1 MDLEQ
6 LAISPNIAEYP
17 VHQQVITHNIQ
28 LKFLDR
34 ILNSAAI
41 VALPHSSMRLSDFD
55 KAPENELTTLP
66 EPDNSSSVQQADSAE
81 TNGEVLVIPDGV
93 PVESEAP
100 KQGFLAVL
108 KNRNFVTLWS
118 GQIFSQLAD
127 KVYLVLMIAI
137 IESQFQSANQSIS
150 GWVSAIMIASTIPA
164 VLFGSV
170 AGVFVDRWHKKE
182 VLVITNLLR
191 GVLVLIVP
199 LLLWLSKGQVVANL
213 PLGFEILLAITF
225 ATSTLTQFF
234 APAETATIS
243 MIVDKPDLLSAN
255 ALYTTTMM
263 GSLIVGFAVGEPI
276 LALADSWGASVGFGV
291 NIGKE
296 LLVGS
301 SYVLAGIL
309 LVVMRTGETKQILTG
324 DEPHI
329 FADLRDGIQYFN
341 THKKIKGAL
350 IQLVVFFS
358 VFASMT
364 VLAVRM
370 AELLP
375 EIRASQFGFLLSA
388 AGLGM
393 GLGAVLLG
401 YIGQKFS
408 HVQLSLYGSIGVS
421 AALVGLS
428 FSGSL
433 WLSLLCLVAMGAF
446 GAGVVIPM
454 QTIIQSETPE
464 EMRGKVFGLQNNA
477 TNIALSLPLALTGLA
492 ETAIGLPSVLLGLAA
507 ISAIGGIFTQ
517 KYNSG
522 D

>member
-1 MDLEQ
+1 
-6 LAISPNIAEYP
+6 
-17 VHQQVITHNIQ
+17 
-28 LKFLDR
+28 
-34 ILNSAAI
+34 
-41 VALPHSSMRLSDFD
+41 MRLSDFD
-55 KAPENELTTLP
+55 KAPENKLTDAHSIEESSP
-66 EPDNSSSVQQADSAE
+66 VEQPDLFKDLQNTVPSSSQTDE
-81 TNGEVLVIPDGV
+81 GTIEDR
-93 PVESEAP
+93 AP
-100 KQGFLAVL
+100 GFIAVL

-191 GVLVLIVP
+191 GFLVLIVP

-213 PLGFEILLAITF
+213 PLGFEILLAISF
-225 ATSTLTQFF
+225 AVSTLTQFF

-243 MIVDKPDLLSAN
+243 MIVDKPNLLSAN
-255 ALYTTTMM
+255 SLYTTTMM

-276 LALADSWGASVGFGV
+276 LALADSLGASVGFGV

-309 LVVMRTGETKQILTG
+309 LIVMRTGETKQIVTG
-324 DEPHI
+324 EEPHI

-350 IQLVVFFS
+350 IQLVIFFS

-364 VLAVRM
+364 VIAVRM

-375 EIRASQFGFLLSA
+375 EIKASQFGFLLAA

-408 HVQLSLYGSIGVS
+408 HVRLSLFGSIGVS

-428 FSGSL
+428 FSQSL

-446 GAGVVIPM
+446 GAAVVIPM

-477 TNIALSLPLALTGLA
+477 INIALSLPLALTGLA
-492 ETAIGLPSVLLGLAA
+492 ETTLGVPAVLFSLAA
-507 ISAIGGIFTQ
+507 IAALGGIFTQ
-517 KYNSG
+517 NYNSAE
-522 D
+522 

>member
-1 MDLEQ
+1 
-6 LAISPNIAEYP
+6 
-17 VHQQVITHNIQ
+17 
-28 LKFLDR
+28 
-34 ILNSAAI
+34 
-41 VALPHSSMRLSDFD
+41 MRLFDFD
-55 KAPENELTTLP
+55 NAPNNELTAPSET
-66 EPDNSSSVQQADSAE
+66 DQSSSVEQNDLVAD
-81 TNGEVLVIPDGV
+81 EVTAVV
-93 PVESEAP
+93 AASEVSN
-100 KQGFLAVL
+100 QGFLSVL

-199 LLLWLSKGQVVANL
+199 LLLWLTKGQVLVNL
-213 PLGFEILLAITF
+213 PLGFEILLVITF
-225 ATSTLTQFF
+225 AASTMTQFF

-255 ALYTTTMM
+255 SLYTTTAM

-276 LALADSWGASVGFGV
+276 LALADSLGASIGFGV

-301 SYVLAGIL
+301 SYILAGIL
-309 LVVMRTGETKQILTG
+309 LITMRTGETKQISIG
-324 DEPHI
+324 EEPHI
-329 FADLRDGIQYFN
+329 FADLRDGVSYFN

-350 IQLVVFFS
+350 IQLVIFFS

-364 VLAVRM
+364 VVAVRM

-375 EIRASQFGFLLSA
+375 EIKASQFGFLLAA
-388 AGLGM
+388 AGVGM

-408 HVQLSLYGSIGVS
+408 HNQLSLCGSIGV
-421 AALVGLS
+421 AVTLVGLS
-428 FSGSL
+428 FSQSL

-446 GAGVVIPM
+446 GANVVIPM
-454 QTIIQSETPE
+454 QTTIQSETPE

-477 TNIALSLPLALTGLA
+477 INIALSLPLALTGLA
-492 ETAIGLPSVLLGLAA
+492 ETAVGVPTVLLCLAA
-507 ISAIGGIFTQ
+507 ISIVGGIFTQ
-517 KYNSG
+517 KYNSA

>member
-1 MDLEQ
+1 
-6 LAISPNIAEYP
+6 
-17 VHQQVITHNIQ
+17 
-28 LKFLDR
+28 
-34 ILNSAAI
+34 
-41 VALPHSSMRLSDFD
+41 MRLSDFD
-55 KAPENELTTLP
+55 KAPEHELTAPAEL
-66 EPDNSSSVQQADSAE
+66 DLSSSVHAADESAV
-81 TNGEVLVIPDGV
+81 NGEAKVPLEIQTEGEIPK
-93 PVESEAP
+93 S
-100 KQGFLAVL
+100 GFLAVL
-108 KNRNFVTLWS
+108 KNRNFLTLWS

-127 KVYLVLMIAI
+127 KVLLVLMIAI

-150 GWVSAIMIASTIPA
+150 GWVSAIMIANTIPA

-191 GVLVLIVP
+191 GVFLLILP
-199 LLLWLSKGQVVANL
+199 LLLWLTRGQVVANL
-213 PLGFEILLAITF
+213 PLGFEILLIVTF
-225 ATSTLTQFF
+225 VTSTLGQFF

-255 ALYTTTMM
+255 SLYTTTMM

-276 LALADSWGASVGFGV
+276 LALADSWGASIGFGV

-296 LLVGS
+296 LLVGG

-309 LVVMRTGETKQILTG
+309 LILMRTGETKQIPTG
-324 DEPHI
+324 NEPHI

-341 THKKIKGAL
+341 THKRIKGAL
-350 IQLVVFFS
+350 IQIIIFSS
-358 VFASMT
+358 VFAAMT
-364 VLAVRM
+364 VVAVRM

-401 YIGQKFS
+401 YISQKLS
-408 HVQLSLYGSIGVS
+408 HNQIGLYSSIGVS

-428 FSGSL
+428 CSQSL
-433 WLSLLCLVAMGAF
+433 WLSLICLVAMGLF
-446 GAGVVIPM
+446 GAGVTIPM
-454 QTIIQSETPE
+454 NTLIQSETPE

-492 ETAIGLPSVLLGLAA
+492 ETAVGVPAVLLGLAA

-517 KYNSG
+517 KYNSI

>member
-1 MDLEQ
+1 
-6 LAISPNIAEYP
+6 
-17 VHQQVITHNIQ
+17 
-28 LKFLDR
+28 
-34 ILNSAAI
+34 
-41 VALPHSSMRLSDFD
+41 MRLFDFD
-55 KAPENELTTLP
+55 KTPENELTDPT
-66 EPDNSSSVQQADSAE
+66 E
-81 TNGEVLVIPDGV
+81 TSESGLGEQTELATNEGAAVI
-93 PVESEAP
+93 SEVVDR
-100 KQGFLAVL
+100 KFLSIL

-191 GVLVLIVP
+191 GMLVMLVP
-199 LLLWLSKGQVVANL
+199 LLLWLTKGQVFANL
-213 PLGFEILLAITF
+213 PLGFEILLIITF
-225 ATSTLTQFF
+225 AAFTLTQFF

-255 ALYTTTMM
+255 SLYTTTAT
-263 GSLIVGFAVGEPI
+263 GSLIVGFAVGEPM
-276 LALADSWGASVGFGV
+276 LALADSLGASIGVGV

-296 LLVGS
+296 LLVGG

-309 LVVMRTGETKQILTG
+309 LLTMRTGEKKQMPIG

-329 FADLRDGIQYFN
+329 LADLQDGIKYFN

-350 IQLVVFFS
+350 IQLIIFS
-358 VFASMT
+358 SIVASMT

-375 EIRASQFGFLLSA
+375 EIKASQFGFLLAA
-388 AGLGM
+388 AGVGM
-393 GLGAVLLG
+393 GIGAVLLG
-401 YIGQKFS
+401 SIGQKLS
-408 HVQLSLYGSIGVS
+408 HNRLSLYGSIGVT

-428 FSGSL
+428 FSQSL

-446 GAGVVIPM
+446 GSGIVIPM
-454 QTIIQSETPE
+454 QTTIQSETPE
-464 EMRGKVFGLQNNA
+464 EMRGKIFGLQNNA
-477 TNIALSLPLALTGLA
+477 TNIATSLPLALTGLA
-492 ETAIGLPSVLLGLAA
+492 ETTLGVPAVLLCLAA
-507 ISAIGGIFTQ
+507 ISLVGGIFTQ
-517 KYNSG
+517 KYNSAEK
-522 D
+522 

>member
-1 MDLEQ
+1 
-6 LAISPNIAEYP
+6 
-17 VHQQVITHNIQ
+17 
-28 LKFLDR
+28 
-34 ILNSAAI
+34 
-41 VALPHSSMRLSDFD
+41 MRLFDFD
-55 KAPENELTTLP
+55 KTPENELTVPSET
-66 EPDNSSSVQQADSAE
+66 SS
-81 TNGEVLVIPDGV
+81 
-93 PVESEAP
+93 ESELVEQTELATTEGAAVTSEVADR
-100 KQGFLAVL
+100 KFLSIL

-182 VLVITNLLR
+182 VLVITNFLR
-191 GVLVLIVP
+191 GMLVLLVP
-199 LLLWLSKGQVVANL
+199 LLLWLTKGQVFANL
-213 PLGFEILLAITF
+213 PLGFEILLVITF
-225 ATSTLTQFF
+225 AAFTLTQFF

-255 ALYTTTMM
+255 SLYTTTAT
-263 GSLIVGFAVGEPI
+263 GSLIVGFAVGEPM
-276 LALADSWGASVGFGV
+276 LGLADSLGASIGFGV

-296 LLVGS
+296 LLVGG

-309 LVVMRTGETKQILTG
+309 LLTMRTGEKKQMPIG

-329 FADLRDGIQYFN
+329 LADLQDGIKYFN

-350 IQLVVFFS
+350 IQLIIFS
-358 VFASMT
+358 SIVASMT

-375 EIRASQFGFLLSA
+375 EIKASQFGFLLAA
-388 AGLGM
+388 AGVGM
-393 GLGAVLLG
+393 GIGAVLLG
-401 YIGQKFS
+401 SIGQKLS
-408 HVQLSLYGSIGVS
+408 HDRLSLYGSIGVT

-428 FSGSL
+428 FSQSL

-446 GAGVVIPM
+446 GSGIVIPM
-454 QTIIQSETPE
+454 QTTIQSETPE
-464 EMRGKVFGLQNNA
+464 EMRGKIFGLQNNA
-477 TNIALSLPLALTGLA
+477 TNIATSLPLALTGLA
-492 ETAIGLPSVLLGLAA
+492 ETTFGVPAVLLCLAA
-507 ISAIGGIFTQ
+507 ISIVGGIFTQ
-517 KYNSG
+517 KYNSA
-522 D
+522 DE